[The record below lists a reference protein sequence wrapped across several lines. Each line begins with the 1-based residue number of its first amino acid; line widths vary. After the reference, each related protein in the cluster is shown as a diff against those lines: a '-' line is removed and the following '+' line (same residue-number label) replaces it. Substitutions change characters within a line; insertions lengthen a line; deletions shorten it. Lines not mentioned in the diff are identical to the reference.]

1 MEHLS
6 RRHEGAVALGRLL
19 GITRLLLPWL
29 ANGASASMS
38 RGGMP
43 QARPL
48 LWQSI
53 CRGPREPVIS
63 LDSKH
68 IYIYTHTVMSL
79 QVFMDLRLLTEA
91 ELEAVLVSEFNPV
104 RMGFRG
110 ITEITTRDVLNCGAS
125 PERLLDIVKQRF
137 LDAGG
142 CALMAAASPRL
153 D

>member
-1 MEHLS
+1 
-6 RRHEGAVALGRLL
+6 
-19 GITRLLLPWL
+19 
-29 ANGASASMS
+29 MS

-48 LWQSI
+48 LWQGM
-53 CRGPREPVIS
+53 CRGPRQPS
-63 LDSKH
+63 LSSHCKH
-68 IYIYTHTVMSL
+68 MYQMVTSL
-79 QVFMDLRLLTEA
+79 QVFMDLGLLTEA

-142 CALMAAASPRL
+142 CASMAATCHLLTSCLLRWILYHRVAEKAVTRTLQFILHMP
-153 D
+153 DYK